1 MWLAMT
7 VAAVIY
13 LFLMSHIPSV
23 AVGYAF
29 YDDALFVKLA
39 DHILRG
45 AWLGPFDELTLS
57 KGPFLPIWIAG
68 AFWLKVP
75 LVLSE
80 SCLYAGAGWVFVS
93 VLRPQVKHPWW
104 LFIMFAAF
112 LFNPLLY
119 NLENLRVSREGL
131 YGPLSVM
138 VMAVAVG
145 WLAAQRRAGSRPW
158 LWAVAL
164 GAALAACWMTREEG
178 LELVPAL
185 GVLAAAAL
193 LETLRRNAALARP
206 VLLAAAVA
214 VAALAGV
221 GAVRWLNHKEY
232 GVWDVVDLKQPEF
245 RAAYGALTRVLPEAS
260 QRHVP
265 VCREA
270 LERASQASPTFAGLL
285 RLFNPGW
292 AQNGCW
298 MEGMSACDGEFRG
311 GWFRF
316 ALRDAAAKAGCYAS
330 AAAARGCYRRI
341 EEEVDSACA
350 SGRLSCLPPRDTWVP
365 PWRARY
371 AAQTVRSLGRAV
383 YDLMFLP
390 TLNIRPGYSDDG
402 RYSNLFL
409 QRIKGRL
416 FPVRDRWTLRGEV
429 IMDAL
434 LDVHATFASAGR
446 APYITLSQAFG
457 PLDLRHTH
465 ITFTLSSDCWDDS
478 CALVLQG
485 RQGLV
490 ASIPAQQ
497 LLSGK
502 EFDFGRLKVLV
513 KELSR
518 QEMAAGYDARQTARL
533 FRWLRWLGNLYRVLI
548 PAGFLVALFFY
559 IRSVREASRRR
570 ILGLLPAVSTAL
582 LAAVFSRLLLFSFID
597 AVSWPA
603 VNLLYFGPCYPL
615 VILFCGTAV
624 CGGLG
629 ED

>member
-1 MWLAMT
+1 
-7 VAAVIY
+7 
-13 LFLMSHIPSV
+13 
-23 AVGYAF
+23 
-29 YDDALFVKLA
+29 
-39 DHILRG
+39 
-45 AWLGPFDELTLS
+45 
-57 KGPFLPIWIAG
+57 
-68 AFWLKVP
+68 
-75 LVLSE
+75 
-80 SCLYAGAGWVFVS
+80 
-93 VLRPQVKHPWW
+93 
-104 LFIMFAAF
+104 
-112 LFNPLLY
+112 
-119 NLENLRVSREGL
+119 
-131 YGPLSVM
+131 
-138 VMAVAVG
+138 
-145 WLAAQRRAGSRPW
+145 
-158 LWAVAL
+158 
-164 GAALAACWMTREEG
+164 
-178 LELVPAL
+178 
-185 GVLAAAAL
+185 
-193 LETLRRNAALARP
+193 
-206 VLLAAAVA
+206 
-214 VAALAGV
+214 
-221 GAVRWLNHKEY
+221 
-232 GVWDVVDLKQPEF
+232 
-245 RAAYGALTRVLPEAS
+245 
-260 QRHVP
+260 
-265 VCREA
+265 
-270 LERASQASPTFAGLL
+270 
-285 RLFNPGW
+285 
-292 AQNGCW
+292 
-298 MEGMSACDGEFRG
+298 
-311 GWFRF
+311 
-316 ALRDAAAKAGCYAS
+316 
-330 AAAARGCYRRI
+330 
-341 EEEVDSACA
+341 
-350 SGRLSCLPPRDTWVP
+350 
-365 PWRARY
+365 
-371 AAQTVRSLGRAV
+371 
-383 YDLMFLP
+383 MFLP

-446 APYITLSQAFG
+446 APYITLSHAFG

-518 QEMAAGYDARQTARL
+518 QEMAAGYDARQKARL